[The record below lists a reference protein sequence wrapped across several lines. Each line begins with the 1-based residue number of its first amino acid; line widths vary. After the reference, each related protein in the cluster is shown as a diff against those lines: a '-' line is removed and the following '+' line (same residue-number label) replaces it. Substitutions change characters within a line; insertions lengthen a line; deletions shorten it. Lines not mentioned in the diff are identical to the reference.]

1 MKSIQYNM
9 SDNRYEVYNE
19 YIVRDIVE
27 RRGIMDGFDRRI
39 ESINSKD
46 VYDERKRLDRLYNE
60 IRMGKTVEE
69 LSDDDRVTLQEYKSI
84 AKRSLGLH
92 MNPIDYMMF
101 KQGGTIDDELRAN
114 QEVVDMKVRWTKKSE
129 TVRGR
134 DAGILVL
141 Y

>member
-1 MKSIQYNM
+1 M

-60 IRMGKTVEE
+60 IRMGKTMEE
-69 LSDDDRVTLQEYKSI
+69 LSDDDRVTLQEYKNI

-114 QEVVDMKVRWTKKSE
+114 QEVVDMKLRWTKKSE
-129 TVRGR
+129 TVRER